1 MRAPDESPA
10 ASATRKTP
18 FLRLTFGPSSSVS
31 LSESPAWKPELD
43 AIIGARHGGQ
53 VEHVLGLLQKLD
65 ARFPNVPEIAYQLA
79 WTSDTL
85 GRSSEAILHYERA
98 IALGLAP
105 NELAGALLGLGST
118 LRHTGQLTRSAEV
131 FRSGR
136 AQFPDNRE
144 FDVFL
149 ALTLHALGRHDEAT
163 KLLLLTIADTSEDP
177 GITAY
182 QRAIRFQANQL

>member
-1 MRAPDESPA
+1 MSD
-10 ASATRKTP
+10 
-18 FLRLTFGPSSSVS
+18 
-31 LSESPAWKPELD
+31 WKHELD

-53 VEHVLGLLQKLD
+53 VDHVLGLLQKLD
-65 ARFPNVPEIAYQLA
+65 GRYPNVPEIAYQLA
-79 WTSDTL
+79 WTCDVL
-85 GRSSEAILHYERA
+85 GREAEAVPHYERA

-118 LRHTGQLTRSAEV
+118 LRQTGQLVRSAEV
-131 FRSGR
+131 LRSGH

-149 ALTLHALGRHDEAT
+149 ALTLHAIGQHAEAT
-163 KLLLLTIADTSEDP
+163 RLLLLALADTSEDP

-182 QRAIRFQANQL
+182 QRAIRFHAQRL

>member
-1 MRAPDESPA
+1 MSNSSLTDSPI
-10 ASATRKTP
+10 
-18 FLRLTFGPSSSVS
+18 
-31 LSESPAWKPELD
+31 WKPELD

-53 VEHVLGLLQKLD
+53 VAHVLGLLQKLD

-79 WTSDTL
+79 WTCDVL
-85 GRSSEAILHYERA
+85 GREAEAIPHYERA

-118 LRHTGQLTRSAEV
+118 LRHTGQLARSAEV
-131 FRSGR
+131 LHSGR

-149 ALTLHALGRHDEAT
+149 ALTLHALGQHGEAT
-163 KLLLLTIADTSEDP
+163 KLLLLALADTSEDP

-182 QRAIRFQANQL
+182 QRAIRFQANRLE

>member
-1 MRAPDESPA
+1 VTAGRAFRTQPD
-10 ASATRKTP
+10 
-18 FLRLTFGPSSSVS
+18 S
-31 LSESPAWKPELD
+31 LPPPLAMSDAPWKPELA

-53 VEHVLGLLQKLD
+53 TDHVPGLLEKLD

-79 WTSDTL
+79 WTCDVL
-85 GRSSEAILHYERA
+85 GREREAIPHYERA

-105 NELAGALLGLGST
+105 NELSGALLGLGST
-118 LRHTGQLTRSAEV
+118 LRAVSELARSAEV
-131 FRSGR
+131 LRSGR

-149 ALTLHALGRHDEAT
+149 ALTLHALGQHAEAAQ
-163 KLLLLTIADTSEDP
+163 LLLLALADTSEDP

-182 QRAIRFQANQL
+182 RRAIRFHAARL